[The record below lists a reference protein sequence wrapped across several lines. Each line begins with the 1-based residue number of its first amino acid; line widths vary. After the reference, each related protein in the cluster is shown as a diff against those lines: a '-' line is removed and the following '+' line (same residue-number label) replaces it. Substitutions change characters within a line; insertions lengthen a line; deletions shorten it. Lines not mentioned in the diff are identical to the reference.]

1 MAKII
6 WVEDQSH
13 WIDKFR
19 DILEDSDLDGK
30 PNELLIYK
38 SSEAAG
44 QQISLMKKDEGP
56 DLALL
61 DARMNGNDQAGFSVS
76 SSLLKKWPGLPI
88 IFFSE
93 YSGTDIE
100 RDALT
105 EHMVSDFIAKHQNNV
120 EQVLCWRIR
129 AALRQHAIGAG
140 GFKEGGANVLGSG
153 DLRMDLD
160 TWEVYWKGVKVM
172 NPDNPKRPLAP
183 TPRKILRCL
192 VERSPRPV
200 STWQVA
206 EYMGLDPD
214 TYSYATYRQHIKTLR
229 RALSA
234 ASKQDDFMKLS
245 KQGVG
250 IISCGEQGS
259 YCWKPVGQGGMH

>member
-19 DILEDSDLDGK
+19 DILTNTDLDGK
-30 PNELLIYK
+30 ANELIIYK

-44 QQISLMKKDEGP
+44 QQITLMKKEEGP

-61 DARMNGNDQAGFSVS
+61 DASMNGNDQAGFSVS
-76 SSLLKKWPGLPI
+76 RALLKKWPGMPI

-105 EHMVSDFIAKHQNNV
+105 EHMASDFIAKHQSNV

-129 AALRQHAIGAG
+129 AVLRQQAMGDG
-140 GFKEGGANVLGSG
+140 SLQSSSDNVLSSG
-153 DLRMDLD
+153 DLKMDLD
-160 TWEVYWKGVKVM
+160 TWEVYWKGVKLM

-192 VERSPRPV
+192 VERTPRPV

-206 EYMGLDPD
+206 EYMGVDPD

-229 RALSA
+229 RALTV
-234 ASKQDDFMKLS
+234 ASEQEDFMELS
-245 KQGVG
+245 KQGLG

-259 YCWKPVGQGGMH
+259 YCWKAIT